1 MVPSS
6 SQDTGYVSARH
17 CKTYSNDGDDD
28 EALNTDERS
37 QYETGS
43 NSSNSNVIKSSQ
55 VYSFQ
60 KKLRHAN
67 NQFFGLF
74 LDVSIKRLFTVLVF
88 LLLFVT
94 ITMTPSNKARFN
106 YLALVI
112 VSSLLKEVLSGLTT
126 KYIASLNDATFEHD
140 LFIIQVIE
148 GIRLVVDPVFFLLSF
163 YVCGPACPVSYQPIL
178 ILLFLEF

>member
-1 MVPSS
+1 MVLSS
-6 SQDTGYVSARH
+6 SQDTGYVGVRH
-17 CKTYSNDGDDD
+17 CKTYSNDGDD

-43 NSSNSNVIKSSQ
+43 NSNIVRSSQ

-94 ITMTPSNKARFN
+94 ITMTPSNRARFN

-112 VSSLLKEVLSGLTT
+112 VSSLLKEVLTGLTT
-126 KYIASLNDATFEHD
+126 KYIASLNDATFGHD
-140 LFIIQVIE
+140 LFIIRVIE
-148 GIRLVVDPVFFLLSF
+148 GIRLVMDPVFFLLSF
-163 YVCGPACPVSYQPIL
+163 YVCGPACPVSYQ
-178 ILLFLEF
+178 F